1 MLTLFAIPKGF
12 RGEFDQ
18 IQRNAI
24 TSWTLLEPKPE
35 IILLGDDEGT
45 AEVAKEFGV
54 KHVSGVER
62 NDYGTPLLSS
72 LFEIAQRVGAGSLFA
87 YVNADIILLDDFMK
101 TIQQIPFQRF
111 MLTGQ
116 RWNLDF
122 NEAIAPNPG
131 WTEQLRHRAMTLGA
145 LEGPQAMD
153 YFVFTRNTYTH
164 IPPFAIGRLCW
175 DNWMVYSALN
185 LNIPLVDAT
194 EAIVAVHQNHDYNH
208 HPDGKKGV
216 FLGEE
221 AQQNLQLLG
230 GKHYTYFM
238 LDLADWQI
246 TPQGLRKPLLS
257 WQRLD
262 RRLDMLSLTRPKFRL
277 AYRMLLGL
285 LRSGDQL
292 SMVLPKLLG
301 IPARIVS
308 RLKGLRRSKPSS
320 FE

>member
-1 MLTLFAIPKGF
+1 MLTLFAIPKSF

-45 AEVAKEFGV
+45 AEVAQELGV
-54 KHVSGVER
+54 KHISVVER
-62 NDYGTPLLSS
+62 NLQGTPLVSS
-72 LFEIAQRVGAGSLFA
+72 LFEIAQRVGTGSLFA
-87 YVNADIILLDDFMK
+87 YVNADIILLNDFME
-101 TIQQIPFQRF
+101 TIQQIPFERF

-122 NEAIAPNPG
+122 NEAIAPELG
-131 WTEQLRHRAMTLGA
+131 WTERLRHRAMTIGA

-238 LDLADWQI
+238 LDLADWQVN
-246 TPQGLRKPLLS
+246 PQGLQKPLLS

-262 RRLDMLSLTRPKFRL
+262 RRLDMLSLARPKFRL
-277 AYRMLLGL
+277 VYRTLLSL

-292 SMVLPKLLG
+292 STVPPKLLG

-308 RLKGLRRSKPSS
+308 RLKGPR
-320 FE
+320 

>member
-1 MLTLFAIPKGF
+1 MLTLFAIPKSF

-45 AEVAKEFGV
+45 AEVAQELGV
-54 KHVSGVER
+54 KHISVVER
-62 NDYGTPLLSS
+62 NLQGTPLVSS
-72 LFEIAQRVGAGSLFA
+72 LFEIAQRVGTGSLFA
-87 YVNADIILLDDFMK
+87 YVNADIILLNDFME
-101 TIQQIPFQRF
+101 TIQQIPFERF

-122 NEAIAPNPG
+122 NEAIAPELG
-131 WTEQLRHRAMTLGA
+131 WTERLRHRAMTIGA

-246 TPQGLRKPLLS
+246 NPQGLQKPLLS

-262 RRLDMLSLTRPKFRL
+262 RRLDMLSLARPKFRL
-277 AYRMLLGL
+277 VYRTLLSL

-292 SMVLPKLLG
+292 STVPPKLLG

-320 FE
+320 LE

>member
-1 MLTLFAIPKGF
+1 MLTLFAIPKSF

-45 AEVAKEFGV
+45 AEVAQELGV
-54 KHVSGVER
+54 KHISVVER
-62 NDYGTPLLSS
+62 NLQGTPLVSS
-72 LFEIAQRVGAGSLFA
+72 LFEIAQRVGTGSLFA
-87 YVNADIILLDDFMK
+87 YVNADIILLNDFME
-101 TIQQIPFQRF
+101 TIQQIPFERF

-122 NEAIAPNPG
+122 NEAIAPELG
-131 WTEQLRHRAMTLGA
+131 WTERLRHRAMTIGA

-238 LDLADWQI
+238 LDLADWQVN
-246 TPQGLRKPLLS
+246 PQGLQKPLLS

-262 RRLDMLSLTRPKFRL
+262 RRLDMLSLARPKFRL
-277 AYRMLLGL
+277 VYRTLLSL

-292 SMVLPKLLG
+292 STVPPKLLG

-320 FE
+320 LE

>member
-12 RGEFDQ
+12 RGEFNQ

-24 TSWTLLEPKPE
+24 ASWTLLEPKPE

-62 NDYGTPLLSS
+62 NEHGTPLVSS
-72 LFEIAQRVGAGSLFA
+72 LFEIAQRVGDGSLFA

-101 TIQQIPFQRF
+101 TIQQIPFQKF

-164 IPPFAIGRLCW
+164 IPPFAIGRPCW
-175 DNWMVYSALN
+175 DNWMLYSALN
-185 LNIPLVDAT
+185 LNIPLIDAT

-208 HPDGKKGV
+208 HPDGKKGY
-216 FLGEE
+216 FGRGSPPEFAAIRRQALY
-221 AQQNLQLLG
+221 LLHVRFG
-230 GKHYTYFM
+230 G
-238 LDLADWQI
+238 LADHSSRI
-246 TPQGLRKPLLS
+246 AET
-257 WQRLD
+257 
-262 RRLDMLSLTRPKFRL
+262 FVEL
-277 AYRMLLGL
+277 AT
-285 LRSGDQL
+285 S
-292 SMVLPKLLG
+292 
-301 IPARIVS
+301 
-308 RLKGLRRSKPSS
+308 RSKARYALFSTSKIQIGIQNSAESS
-320 FE
+320 TLWGSIEYGSPKTVGNSC

>member
-24 TSWTLLEPKPE
+24 ASWTLLEPKPE

-45 AEVAKEFGV
+45 AEVAQEFGV
-54 KHVSGVER
+54 KHVAGVKR
-62 NDYGTPLLSS
+62 NKHGTPLLSS
-72 LFEIAQRVGAGSLFA
+72 LFEIAQRVGTGSLFA
-87 YVNADIILLDDFMK
+87 YVNADIILLDDFME
-101 TIQQIPFQRF
+101 TIQQVPFERF

-122 NEAIAPNPG
+122 NQAIAPNLG
-131 WTEQLRHRAMTLGA
+131 WAEKVRQRAMTLGQ
-145 LEGPQAMD
+145 LEGSQAMD
-153 YFVFTRNTYTH
+153 YFVFTPNTYTD

-175 DNWMVYSALN
+175 DNWMLYKALN
-185 LNIPLVDAT
+185 LNIPLIDAT
-194 EAIVAVHQNHDYNH
+194 QSIVAVHQNHNYNH

-221 AQQNLQLLG
+221 AQHNLQLLG

-246 TPQGLRKPLLS
+246 TAQGLRKPLLS

-262 RRLDMLSLTRPKFRL
+262 RRLDMLSLARPKFRL
-277 AYRMLLGL
+277 VYRTLLSL

-292 SMVLPKLLG
+292 STIPPKLLG